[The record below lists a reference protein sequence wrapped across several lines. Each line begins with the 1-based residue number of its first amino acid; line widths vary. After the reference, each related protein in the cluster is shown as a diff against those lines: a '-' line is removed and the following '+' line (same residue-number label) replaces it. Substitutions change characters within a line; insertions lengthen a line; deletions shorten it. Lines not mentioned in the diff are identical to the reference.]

1 MEPSGGYVTALTTPE
16 QIDRFRLATL
26 RSALKLEMKGMTR
39 RGKSAYAILKE
50 MGYKGTREKVLEKL
64 NEELQS

>member
-1 MEPSGGYVTALTTPE
+1 MTVLNTPE

-26 RSALKLEMKGMTR
+26 RAMLKLEMKGMTR
-39 RGKSAYAILKE
+39 RGRSAYALLKD

>member
-1 MEPSGGYVTALTTPE
+1 MTALTTPE

-39 RGKSAYAILKE
+39 RGKSAYALLKG

>member
-1 MEPSGGYVTALTTPE
+1 MTALTTPE
-16 QIDRFRLATL
+16 QIDKFRLATL